1 MSKKVGAKE
10 KKTLLLPN
18 KTDCSMIKLIQN
30 IFKVLLIVACCFVP
44 ATLSAQDVQHNQ
56 IENEQ
61 NQVGITISNSC
72 LRVKNAEGLVIE
84 IFNLT
89 GEKVYTQRIE
99 SSSKTIVLAHLQRG
113 YYVVKIG
120 NYTRKIYL
128 H

>member
-1 MSKKVGAKE
+1 
-10 KKTLLLPN
+10 
-18 KTDCSMIKLIQN
+18 MIKLIQN
-30 IFKVLLIVACCFVP
+30 IFKVLLIVACCFAP

-72 LRVKNAEGLVIE
+72 MRVKNAEGLVIE

-99 SSSKTIVLAHLQRG
+99 SSSKTIDLAHLQRG